1 MLIVPIQV
9 LLVKVIENS
18 KGSVGHIQG
27 IEMNASDMMVR
38 LGYRNIF
45 KSSPRAAQYIVI
57 LLANTRYLSY

>member
-27 IEMNASDMMVR
+27 IEMNASDMMVD
-38 LGYRNIF
+38 
-45 KSSPRAAQYIVI
+45 Q
-57 LLANTRYLSY
+57 LLHLICRPLDAD